1 MTRVHGTRTA
11 LTLVLALIIGSSSG
25 ALAFRIHPPRHHE
38 VRVAVTPQNLGRMLE
53 ACSPLFGCRGTFV
66 STAFDKVDGR
76 YLVTSSERFLLPGHA
91 VPVACDLH
99 DERRL
104 QKLPRGQWIQ
114 VFVDPATAV
123 VQRVDCIYRR

>member
-1 MTRVHGTRTA
+1 M
-11 LTLVLALIIGSSSG
+11 
-25 ALAFRIHPPRHHE
+25 
-38 VRVAVTPQNLGRMLE
+38 AVTPQNLGPMLK
-53 ACSPLFGCRGTFV
+53 ACSPLFGCPRGTFV

-104 QKLPRGQWIQ
+104 QELPRGQWIQ
-114 VFVDPATAV
+114 VFVDTATAV
-123 VQRVDCIYRR
+123 VERVECIYGR